1 MGMVA
6 AFATAGLLAVAV
18 TGVMNSFSDGE
29 TLTAGKLNTNFN
41 SLKAAIEAVNTRL
54 VAIESLPAQPTMRLI
69 YETDVTSATTSVN
82 VTGLNGDVDLEY
94 QIKCRFITGA
104 AAPYILVQP
113 NGDSTAGNY
122 ISRGVWTTNNATTNG
137 DVNNYGGI
145 LIGYGTTA
153 NQTSQS
159 FSYFYAKTGL
169 IRHLNNTITLNGDAS
184 NLAAG
189 TYSGTWLNSASNI
202 TSIKITSS
210 VASGIG
216 AGSHIEVWARR

>member
-1 MGMVA
+1 
-6 AFATAGLLAVAV
+6 
-18 TGVMNSFSDGE
+18 MNSFSDGE

-41 SLKAAIEAVNTRL
+41 SLKAAIEGINTRL
-54 VAIESLPAQPTMRLI
+54 VAIESLPTQPTMRLI

-82 VTGLNGDVDLEY
+82 ITGLNGDVDLEY
-94 QIKCRFITGA
+94 QIKCRFIMGGA
-104 AAPYILVQP
+104 FSYILVQP

-122 ISRGVWTTNNATTNG
+122 ISRGVWNGSNGNTTANG
-137 DVNNYGGI
+137 DGNNYGGI
-145 LIGYGTTA
+145 FIGNGTT

-169 IRHLNNTITLNGDAS
+169 IRHLNGIITEIGDAS

-189 TYSGTWLNSASNI
+189 TYSGTWLNSVSNI
-202 TSIKITSS
+202 TSITIYAT
-210 VASGIG
+210 VANGIG